1 MSSTKSIL
9 RKIGT
14 ESHREELENERLKQN
29 YEQIKF
35 NERDD
40 KIEEERN
47 KSESTKVHERYR
59 RKQKSAESGISLKG
73 LIKPAKKIVQKP
85 GTYFH
90 GTLRKL
96 SEDFGDIKTMTYYM
110 TVGQLT
116 KYSEKDQ
123 QLINVRTGKLA
134 YDEETQECFE

>member
-14 ESHREELENERLKQN
+14 ESHREDLENERLKEN
-29 YEQIKF
+29 YEQIRI
-35 NERDD
+35 NDD
-40 KIEEERN
+40 KLEEEKN
-47 KSESTKVHERYR
+47 KDEATKAHERYR
-59 RKQKSAESGISLKG
+59 RKQKSTENGMSIEN

-85 GTYFH
+85 GTYFY
-90 GTLRKL
+90 GPLKKL
-96 SEDFGDIKTMTYYM
+96 AEEFGDIKTMTYYM

-116 KYSEKDQ
+116 KYSEQGQ
-123 QLINVRTGKLA
+123 QLINIRTGKLA